1 MESRHNSQ
9 PILWWWRLWLDKLLH
24 NVLLQFC
31 RTTGNSAV
39 YTVCWQFSDK
49 TPFVSQIDSHQ
60 GTQVL
65 ANNNIT

>member
-49 TPFVSQIDSHQ
+49 TP
-60 GTQVL
+60 L
-65 ANNNIT
+65 